1 MMVFYP
7 VNKMI
12 KGLKMKRLSD
22 GNLFEYILKRT
33 RRWAALIVLALSM
46 SLAYVGS
53 VQAEGEMKQ
62 SFKQVDIS
70 TVIESVAKVTGL
82 NFIIDPRV
90 KGKVTLLAEEGM
102 APETLYQTLLAV
114 LSVHGYVAIPGDDI
128 IKIVPANLAR
138 DQLPYRGSKENDD
151 DWVTEVISIHNVPSS
166 KLVAT
171 LRPLVAREG
180 HLVAL
185 SESNKLII
193 TDTVANIKR
202 IKSVL
207 ARVDIDSNGAYEVIE
222 VKNAS
227 AEELVKTI
235 QGLLQKGQGD
245 LDVKISF
252 DERSNRIVLTG
263 EEHKRMMLR
272 ALIADLDIKVD
283 KEGRIQVIYL
293 RYAKAS
299 EIVPVLQEIAKN
311 KALLNA
317 AASVGSETASGSDG
331 AGSVLSNRNIQEE
344 ISIEADERMNAIVLS
359 APMSIITAL
368 RSVITQLDI
377 RRAQVLIEA
386 IFVEVS
392 EDKSRELGVE
402 WGVLGENG
410 AGLINFT
417 GAIPTILGNA
427 GNPLA
432 QSAAIGRGASLGF
445 GEVSADGSTGWG
457 ALIRALSGDSGSN
470 ILATPSI
477 LTLDNEEAEI
487 VVGREVP
494 FQTGTYTSTAT
505 SVTNPFSTIERKNV
519 GLKLKVTPQILNQG
533 NEVYLDID
541 QEVSDVLPK
550 GEAVD
555 IQTTKRQ
562 IKTQVIVGD
571 GNMIVLGGLIT
582 EKETEVESKI
592 PGLGDIP
599 GLGQLFSSSENKREK
614 VNLMVFLRPVIIKN
628 NTMSNFYS
636 QKKYHKMVAEED
648 GVLERMSTDRLAG
661 EVPHL
666 PSLKVWQEEKTVVE
680 PIKKASPETVDEK
693 PQSLIVPMSTDE
705 LLGL

>member
-1 MMVFYP
+1 
-7 VNKMI
+7 
-12 KGLKMKRLSD
+12 MKRFSD
-22 GNLFEYILKRT
+22 VKLFEYTLKRPSA
-33 RRWAALIVLALSM
+33 WAALIAVALLM
-46 SLAYVGS
+46 PLTYVGS

-70 TVIESVAKVTGL
+70 TVIESVAKITGR

-114 LSVHGYVAIPGDDI
+114 LNVHGYVAIPGGGV

-138 DQLPYRGSKENDD
+138 DQLPYRNWKESNE
-151 DWVTEVISIHNVPSS
+151 DWVTEVISVHNVAST
-166 KLVAT
+166 KLVAV
-171 LRPLVAREG
+171 LRPLVAKEG

-185 SESNKLII
+185 AESNKLII

-202 IKSVL
+202 IKGVL
-207 ARVDIDSNGAYEVIE
+207 SRVDIDSNGAYEVIE

-235 QGLLQKGQGD
+235 KGVMQKGKGG
-245 LDVKISF
+245 LDVKVSF

-283 KEGRIQVIYL
+283 REGRVQVIYL
-293 RYAKAS
+293 RYAKAA
-299 EIVPVLQEIAKN
+299 EIVPVLQKIAKN
-311 KALLNA
+311 RALLSA
-317 AASVGSETASGSDG
+317 AESAEAPGAEGAASVSI
-331 AGSVLSNRNIQEE
+331 NRNVKED
-344 ISIEADERMNAIVLS
+344 ISIEADERMNAIILS
-359 APMSIITAL
+359 APVSIVSAL
-368 RSVITQLDI
+368 KSVITQLDI

-417 GAIPTILGNA
+417 GAIPSILGNV

-432 QSAAIGRGASLGF
+432 QSSAIGRGISMGF
-445 GEVSADGSTGWG
+445 GEVSADGTSGWG
-457 ALIRALSGDSGSN
+457 GLLRALNSDSGSN

-477 LTLDNEEAEI
+477 VTLDNEEAEI

-533 NEVYLDID
+533 NEVYLQID

-592 PGLGDIP
+592 PGLGDLP

-614 VNLMVFLRPVIIKN
+614 VNLMVFLRPVIIKDN
-628 NTMSNFYS
+628 AMSNFYS
-636 QKKYHKMVAEED
+636 QKKYNKMVVEED
-648 GVLERMSTDRLAG
+648 GVLERMNTNRLSG
-661 EVPHL
+661 EVPRL
-666 PSLKVWQEEKTVVE
+666 PALQVWQEEKVLNE
-680 PIKKASPETVDEK
+680 PVKTAPKVTNDEK
-693 PQSLIVPMSTDE
+693 SQSLIVPMSTDE

>member
-1 MMVFYP
+1 
-7 VNKMI
+7 
-12 KGLKMKRLSD
+12 MKRVSD
-22 GNLFEYILKRT
+22 HKLFGNALKGSAMRT
-33 RRWAALIVLALSM
+33 SLIVLALFM
-46 SLAYVGS
+46 PMTYAVT

-62 SFKQVDIS
+62 SFKQVDIEV
-70 TVIESVAKVTGL
+70 VIESVAKITGH

-102 APETLYQTLLAV
+102 APEALYETLLAV
-114 LSVHGYVAIPGDDI
+114 LNVHGYVAVAGEGVTKI
-128 IKIVPANLAR
+128 IPANLAR
-138 DQLPYRGSKENDD
+138 DQLPYRSWKENGQ
-151 DWVTEVISIHNVPSS
+151 DWVTEVISVHNVAST
-166 KLVAT
+166 KLVAI

-185 SESNKLII
+185 AESNKLII
-193 TDTVANIKR
+193 SDTVANIKR
-202 IKSVL
+202 IKDVL
-207 ARVDIDSNGAYEVIE
+207 KRVDIDTNGAYEVIE

-227 AEELVKTI
+227 AEELVRTVK
-235 QGLLQKGQGD
+235 GVLQKGQGD

-252 DERSNRIVLTG
+252 DERSNQIVLTG
-263 EEHKRMMLR
+263 EEHKRLMLR

-283 KEGRIQVIYL
+283 RAGRVQVLYL
-293 RYAKAS
+293 QYAKAT
-299 EIVPVLQEIAKN
+299 EIVPILQKISQN
-311 KALLNA
+311 KALLNTTENVTESA
-317 AASVGSETASGSDG
+317 GSDVAPVAES
-331 AGSVLSNRNIQEE
+331 AGSAFSDPSAQED
-344 ISIEADERMNAIVLS
+344 ISIEADERMNAIILS
-359 APMSIITAL
+359 APASIASAL
-368 RSVITQLDI
+368 KSVVKQLDI

-392 EDKSRELGVE
+392 EDKSKQLGVE

-410 AGLINFT
+410 VGLINFT
-417 GAIPTILGNA
+417 GSIPTILGNA

-432 QSAAIGRGASLGF
+432 QSAAIGRGVSMGF
-445 GEVSADGSTGWG
+445 GEASADGTTGWG
-457 ALIRALSGDSGSN
+457 ALITALKSDSGSN

-477 LTLDNEEAEI
+477 VTLDNAEAEI

-494 FQTGTYTSTAT
+494 FQTGTYTSTST
-505 SVTNPFSTIERKNV
+505 SVSNPFSTIERKNV

-533 NEVYLDID
+533 TEVYLQID

-571 GNMIVLGGLIT
+571 GSMIVLGGLIT

-599 GLGQLFSSSENKREK
+599 GLGQLFGSSENKREK
-614 VNLMVFLRPVIIKN
+614 VNLMVFLRPVIIKDN
-628 NTMSNFYS
+628 AMSNYYS
-636 QKKYHKMVAEED
+636 QKKYSNMVSEEE
-648 GVLERMSTDRLAG
+648 GVIERMNTDRLEG
-661 EVPHL
+661 EVPRL
-666 PSLKVWQEEKTVVE
+666 PSLHNWQEGKGVIE
-680 PIKKASPETVDEK
+680 PVKKAPKVSVDEK
-693 PQSLIVPMSTDE
+693 PDSQIVPMTTEE

>member
-1 MMVFYP
+1 
-7 VNKMI
+7 
-12 KGLKMKRLSD
+12 MKRFSD
-22 GNLFEYILKRT
+22 VNPSEYTLKRSG
-33 RRWAALIVLALSM
+33 RWMTSIVLALSI
-46 SLAYVGS
+46 SLTCIGN

-62 SFKQVDIS
+62 SFKQVDIT
-70 TVIESVAKVTGL
+70 TVIESVAKITGR

-114 LSVHGYVAIPGDDI
+114 LSVHGYVAIPGDGI

-138 DQLPYRGSKENDD
+138 DQLPYRGPKENDD
-151 DWVTEVISIHNVPSS
+151 DWVTEVISVHNVASTA
-166 KLVAT
+166 LVAT

-185 SESNKLII
+185 AESNKLII

-207 ARVDIDSNGAYEVIE
+207 MRVDIDSKGAYEVIE

-235 QGLLQKGQGD
+235 KTVLQKGQGD
-245 LDVKISF
+245 LDVQVSF

-263 EEHKRMMLR
+263 EEHKRMILR

-283 KEGRIQVIYL
+283 NAGRVQVIYL
-293 RYAKAS
+293 RYAKAI
-299 EIVPVLQEIAKN
+299 EMVPILQKIAKN

-317 AASVGSETASGSDG
+317 AESAGPEGGSGVKG
-331 AGSVLSNRNIQEE
+331 AISIVNSISAQED
-344 ISIEADERMNAIVLS
+344 ISIEADERMNAIILS

-368 RSVITQLDI
+368 KSVITQLDI

-392 EDKSRELGVE
+392 EDKSRQLGVE

-410 AGLINFT
+410 VGLVNFS
-417 GAIPTILGNA
+417 GSIPTILGNV

-432 QSAAIGRGASLGF
+432 QSSAIGRGISMGF

-457 ALIRALSGDSGSN
+457 GLIKALSSDSGSN

-477 LTLDNEEAEI
+477 VTLDNEEAEI
-487 VVGREVP
+487 VVGKEVP
-494 FQTGTYTSTAT
+494 FQTGTYTNTAN
-505 SVTNPFSTIERKNV
+505 SVTNPFSTIQRKNV

-533 NEVYLDID
+533 NEVYLEID

-599 GLGQLFSSSENKREK
+599 GLGQLFTSSENKREK

-628 NTMSNFYS
+628 NAMNNFYS
-636 QKKYHKMVAEED
+636 QKKYNKVVDEQN
-648 GVLERMSTDRLAG
+648 GVLQRMNTDRLAG
-661 EVPHL
+661 EVPRL
-666 PSLKVWQEEKTVVE
+666 PSLNVWQEKKVVVK
-680 PIKKASPETVDEK
+680 PIKKAPNVKVNEK
-693 PQSLIVPMSTDE
+693 SKPLINPMSTDE

>member
-1 MMVFYP
+1 
-7 VNKMI
+7 
-12 KGLKMKRLSD
+12 MKRFSD
-22 GNLFEYILKRT
+22 GKLFEYTLKRPGA
-33 RRWAALIVLALSM
+33 WAALIVLAFSM
-46 SLAYVGS
+46 PLTYVGS

-70 TVIESVAKVTGL
+70 TVIESVAKITGR

-114 LSVHGYVAIPGDDI
+114 LNVHGYVAIPGEGV

-138 DQLPYRGSKENDD
+138 DQLPYRNWKENNE
-151 DWVTEVISIHNVPSS
+151 DWVTEVISVHNVAST
-166 KLVAT
+166 KLVAI
-171 LRPLVAREG
+171 LRPLVAKEG

-185 SESNKLII
+185 AESNKLII

-202 IKSVL
+202 IKGVL

-235 QGLLQKGQGD
+235 KGVLQKGQGD
-245 LDVKISF
+245 LDVKVSF

-283 KEGRIQVIYL
+283 KEGRVQVIYL
-293 RYAKAS
+293 RYAKAA
-299 EIVPVLQEIAKN
+299 EIVPVLQKISKSR
-311 KALLNA
+311 ALLNA
-317 AASVGSETASGSDG
+317 AESVSSEGIPG
-331 AGSVLSNRNIQEE
+331 VAGGEINRNVQED
-344 ISIEADERMNAIVLS
+344 ISIEADERMNAVILS
-359 APMSIITAL
+359 APVSIASAL
-368 RSVITQLDI
+368 KSVITQLDI

-417 GAIPTILGNA
+417 GSIPAILGNA

-432 QSAAIGRGASLGF
+432 QSSAIGRGISMGF
-445 GEVSADGSTGWG
+445 GEISADGSTGWG
-457 ALIRALSGDSGSN
+457 ALIRALNSGSGSN
-470 ILATPSI
+470 ILSTPSI
-477 LTLDNEEAEI
+477 VTLDNEEAEI

-505 SVTNPFSTIERKNV
+505 SVTNPFTTVERKNV

-533 NEVYLDID
+533 NEVYLEID
-541 QEVSDVLPK
+541 QEISDVLPK

-592 PGLGDIP
+592 PGLSDIP

-628 NTMSNFYS
+628 NAMSNFYS
-636 QKKYHKMVAEED
+636 QKKYNKMVEEED
-648 GVLERMSTDRLAG
+648 GVLQRMNTDRLDG
-661 EVPHL
+661 EVPRL
-666 PSLKVWQEEKTVVE
+666 PALHVWQEEKAAVE
-680 PIKKASPETVDEK
+680 PIKKAPSVTVGEK
-693 PQSLIVPMSTDE
+693 PQALIIPMSTDE

>member
-1 MMVFYP
+1 
-7 VNKMI
+7 
-12 KGLKMKRLSD
+12 MKRFSD
-22 GNLFEYILKRT
+22 SKLFECTPKRP
-33 RRWAALIVLALSM
+33 RAWVALIVLALSM
-46 SLAYVGS
+46 PLAYVGS

-62 SFKQVDIS
+62 TFKQVDIS
-70 TVIESVAKVTGL
+70 TVIESVAKITGR

-114 LSVHGYVAIPGDDI
+114 LNVHGYVAIPGDGV

-138 DQLPYRGSKENDD
+138 DQLPYRNWKENNE
-151 DWVTEVISIHNVPSS
+151 DWVTEVISVHNVAST
-166 KLVAT
+166 KLVAI
-171 LRPLVAREG
+171 LRPLVAKEG

-185 SESNKLII
+185 AESNKLII

-202 IKSVL
+202 IKGVL
-207 ARVDIDSNGAYEVIE
+207 TRVDIDSNGAYEVIE

-235 QGLLQKGQGD
+235 KGVMQKGQGD
-245 LDVKISF
+245 LDVKVSF

-283 KEGRIQVIYL
+283 KEGRVQVIYL
-293 RYAKAS
+293 RYAKAA
-299 EIVPVLQEIAKN
+299 EIVPVLQKIAKN
-311 KALLNA
+311 KALLSA
-317 AASVGSETASGSDG
+317 AESAGVDGSVGGEGG
-331 AGSVLSNRNIQEE
+331 AIATNRNVQED
-344 ISIEADERMNAIVLS
+344 ISIEADERMNAIILS
-359 APMSIITAL
+359 APVSIASAL
-368 RSVITQLDI
+368 KSVITQLDI

-410 AGLINFT
+410 VGLINFT
-417 GAIPTILGNA
+417 GSIPAILGNA

-432 QSAAIGRGASLGF
+432 QSSAIGRGISMGF
-445 GEVSADGSTGWG
+445 GEVSADGTTGWG
-457 ALIRALSGDSGSN
+457 ALIRALNGDSGSN

-477 LTLDNEEAEI
+477 VTLDNEEAEI

-494 FQTGTYTSTAT
+494 FQTGTYTSTTT

-533 NEVYLDID
+533 NEVYLEID

-614 VNLMVFLRPVIIKN
+614 VNLMVFLRPVIIKDN
-628 NTMSNFYS
+628 AMSNFYS
-636 QKKYHKMVAEED
+636 QKKYNKMVAEED
-648 GVLERMSTDRLAG
+648 GVLERMNTDRLDG
-661 EVPHL
+661 EVPRL
-666 PSLKVWQEEKTVVE
+666 PSLQVWQEEKVVNT
-680 PIKKASPETVDEK
+680 PVKTAPKVTDDEK
-693 PQSLIVPMSTDE
+693 TQSLIVPMSTDE

>member
-1 MMVFYP
+1 
-7 VNKMI
+7 
-12 KGLKMKRLSD
+12 MKRFSD
-22 GNLFEYILKRT
+22 DKLFEYTLKRSG
-33 RRWAALIVLALSM
+33 RWAALIVLALSM
-46 SLAYVGS
+46 SLTYAGS

-70 TVIESVAKVTGL
+70 TVIESVAKITGR

-102 APETLYQTLLAV
+102 APETLYETLLAV

-151 DWVTEVISIHNVPSS
+151 DWVTEVISVHNVASTA
-166 KLVAT
+166 LVAT

-185 SESNKLII
+185 AESNKLII
-193 TDTVANIKR
+193 TDTVSNIKR

-207 ARVDIDSNGAYEVIE
+207 ARVDINSNGAYEVIK

-235 QGLLQKGQGD
+235 KTVQQKGRGD
-245 LDVKISF
+245 LDVKVGF
-252 DERSNRIVLTG
+252 DERSNSIVLTG

-283 KEGRIQVIYL
+283 NEGRVKVIYL
-293 RYAKAS
+293 RYAKAT
-299 EIVPVLQEIAKN
+299 EVVPILQKIAKN

-317 AASVGSETASGSDG
+317 TESTDSAGGSDVKDTASVLGG
-331 AGSVLSNRNIQEE
+331 RNVQED
-344 ISIEADERMNAIVLS
+344 ISIEADERMNAIILS
-359 APMSIITAL
+359 APMNVVTAL
-368 RSVITQLDI
+368 KSVITQLDI
-377 RRAQVLIEA
+377 RRSQVLIEA

-392 EDKSRELGVE
+392 EEKSHELGVE
-402 WGVLGENG
+402 WGVLGKNG
-410 AGLINFT
+410 VGLLNFSNFIPDAVTAVST
-417 GAIPTILGNA
+417 GVMPAEI
-427 GNPLA
+427 
-432 QSAAIGRGASLGF
+432 SKGASLAV
-445 GEVSADGSTGWG
+445 GEVSA
-457 ALIRALSGDSGSN
+457 SGDSGWAAFLRAMKSNSGAN

-487 VVGREVP
+487 LVGREVP
-494 FQTGTYTSTAT
+494 FQTGSYATASGT
-505 SVTNPFSTIERKNV
+505 TTNPFTTIERKNV

-541 QEVSDVLPK
+541 QEVSDVIPK
-550 GEAVD
+550 ANSEAVD
-555 IQTTKRQ
+555 LETTKRQ
-562 IKTQVIVGD
+562 IKTKVIVGD
-571 GNMIVLGGLIT
+571 GKVIVLGGLIT
-582 EKETEVESKI
+582 EKETEVTSKI

-599 GLGQLFSSSENKREK
+599 GLGQLFSSTSNKREK
-614 VNLMVFLRPVIIKN
+614 INLMVFIRPVIIKN
-628 NTMSNFYS
+628 NEMSNFYS
-636 QKKYHKMVAEED
+636 QKKYHKMIAEED
-648 GVLERMSTDRLAG
+648 GVLERMSTDRLTG
-661 EVPHL
+661 EVPRL
-666 PSLKVWQEEKTVVE
+666 PSLEAWQEEEVAVE
-680 PIKKASPETVDEK
+680 PIKKASKPSTVTVDEK
-693 PQSLIVPMSTDE
+693 PHSLVVPMSTDE